1 MNRTIFRVVLPV
13 GCLATQSAGRVLHT
27 PFAAPSPLA
36 TAKIAIQ
43 LPSNPL
49 RLAALL
55 VLALTLAPA
64 AAQPAP
70 APATQ
75 PAPAASAAVPV
86 PAPAQNRTLHDWLR
100 RMREASRV
108 HSYTGTFVVSADG
121 VMSSAKIWHVCEG
134 GQQME
139 RVETLSGVP
148 RSIFRHNDQ
157 VITFLPEH
165 KLARSEKRESLGLFP
180 ELFQSA
186 DSRLAD
192 FYKVRHGGRERVAGV
207 EADIFMLVPK
217 DTLRFGYRVWTERT
231 NGLVVKLQ
239 TLDTDGR
246 VLEQAAFSELEL
258 DAPLKM
264 ETLQQQM
271 NKLEGYRV
279 EKTTLVKTTASAE
292 GWTLTAPVPG
302 FHAISCYK
310 RPAGAAVGAGQ
321 APLQWVFS
329 DGLASVSIFAEP
341 LDPQRQ
347 RQEASLSMGAT
358 QTLTRPLDGYWITVM
373 GEVPMATL
381 RLFANAL
388 ARKK

>member
-1 MNRTIFRVVLPV
+1 MM
-13 GCLATQSAGRVLHT
+13 HT
-27 PFAAPSPLA
+27 PFAALSALA

-49 RLAALL
+49 VLAALLAL
-55 VLALTLAPA
+55 VLALTPA

-70 APATQ
+70 APAAQT
-75 PAPAASAAVPV
+75 APAASAAVPA
-86 PAPAQNRTLHDWLR
+86 PTPAQNRTLHDWLR
-100 RMREASRV
+100 RMREASRI

-139 RVETLSGVP
+139 RVETLSGAP

-217 DTLRFGYRVWTERT
+217 DALRFGYRVWTERT

-239 TLDTDGR
+239 TLDADGR

-264 ETLQQQM
+264 DALQQQM

-302 FHAISCYK
+302 FHAISCHK
-310 RPAGAAVGAGQ
+310 RPAGAAGTAAGQ

-381 RLFANAL
+381 RLFASAL